1 MDTLEQRVNTTT
13 REPLLCDWCAQ
24 PILAAHAIF
33 YLAPERKLVHQR
45 CPRPQRCPPARAER
59 DT

>member
-1 MDTLEQRVNTTT
+1 MDALEQRVNTTT

-45 CPRPQRCPPARAER
+45 CPRARAER